1 MRKRLQIF
9 CLLLLPCLALMGILG
24 PRRPVRVQ
32 RCRHSRLRR

>member
-24 PRRPVRVQ
+24 RGSRVQ